1 MSIAMG
7 SLKTTI
13 PASMAT
19 RHLARMPG
27 LVSRMRTTSAVMTII
42 AASASRNTRS
52 QSMGPLAVLASPMIL
67 DAVDGSTNPTAN
79 AMTIIRMSNGL
90 PFSSYVDSSIALDCL
105 MVKKP
110 CLWLAVLMD
119 NSRVVLMGTGWANYR
134 CLAQPDW
141 MLVVRQWRILR
152 S

>member
-7 SLKTTI
+7 SLKTAI

-27 LVSRMRTTSAVMTII
+27 LVSRMRTTSAVRTIM

-52 QSMGPLAVLASPMIL
+52 QSIGPLAVLASLMIL
-67 DAVDGSTNPTAN
+67 DAVDGSTNPTVN

-90 PFSSYVDSSIALDCL
+90 PFSSYVVSSIALDCR

-110 CLWLAVLMD
+110 CRWLAVLMD
-119 NSRVVLMGTGWANYR
+119 NSSSYGNGLGQT
-134 CLAQPDW
+134 
-141 MLVVRQWRILR
+141 